1 MVDELQE
8 RIMFLQNQIEKSSS
22 KFEIWKEDLKIV
34 FEEEIQKIE
43 QKNANV
49 CRLYNLELQLH
60 KAIINQKQQRI
71 EQVTLA
77 TKQAVKMME
86 HPRLMQLIVRQI
98 KFEQEK
104 TSQ

>member
-43 QKNANV
+43 
-49 CRLYNLELQLH
+49 
-60 KAIINQKQQRI
+60 
-71 EQVTLA
+71 
-77 TKQAVKMME
+77 
-86 HPRLMQLIVRQI
+86 
-98 KFEQEK
+98 
-104 TSQ
+104 